1 MLKFDARE
9 VIVNNEWRRQ
19 TELTIEFAAIRLF
32 DKVSTDLVIP
42 NDPTFTKTVTSDA
55 DQLESK
61 SQTPEVLAIM
71 LTSPETTK
79 IVEGGKNSPIKE
91 TEEEQEETARLA
103 KMTTTSTSEVNPLQA
118 VPSPRQRRPPLGMT
132 LVSEEMQLD

>member
-1 MLKFDARE
+1 
-9 VIVNNEWRRQ
+9 
-19 TELTIEFAAIRLF
+19 
-32 DKVSTDLVIP
+32 
-42 NDPTFTKTVTSDA
+42 
-55 DQLESK
+55 
-61 SQTPEVLAIM
+61 M